1 MKAVSVKALVT
12 KLLSIE
18 EADLTTAS
26 GWTWYSSGGAGKV
39 YKWGRIGMLSLEVKP
54 TASVVVNGTE
64 RKVATIPQGFRPL
77 TSVGI
82 VSLHQGSGTTF
93 FLSRVASNGEVFVA
107 RLRDVGNANGNY
119 TTATTTHWF
128 PIHVIYIVGGVIRKL
143 LSSTI
148 SERRWTV

>member
-1 MKAVSVKALVT
+1 MKAVSIKKLLA
-12 KLLSIE
+12 KLLSVSS
-18 EADLTTAS
+18 ATLTVAS
-26 GWTWYSSGGAGKV
+26 GWSLYASASPCVV
-39 YKWGRIGMLSLEVKP
+39 YKYGRIGMLSLEVKP
-54 TASVVVNGTE
+54 TASVAVNGTE

-93 FLSRVASNGEVFVA
+93 FLSRVTSNGEVFVA

-148 SERRWTV
+148 SERGWAA